1 VTAVDASP
9 RPAGAVLARLLRD
22 LLPYLGLLLLV
33 VFFSVASDYFFNLR
47 NFQRLV
53 TDSSTL
59 IVVALG
65 MTMVILVAEIDLSV
79 GAVVSLLSVL
89 LAQIMAAGFAWPVAV
104 AATLLLSVGIGLING
119 AITVL
124 GRIHSFIVT
133 LGMFSVATG
142 LAYIFTGA
150 ISVPIMNVVYLDL
163 FYSDTFM
170 GVPVPLMI
178 VILAF
183 AICLLLLYRTAF
195 GRELFA
201 LGANPEAAR
210 LSGVPVRRDKI
221 LVFVIMG
228 VLVGI
233 GTVLSASRLG
243 SGAPGSSPQ
252 LTLDAI
258 AAVIIGG
265 ASLFGGRTSILRTLL
280 GALVIGV
287 LNNGMVLLNIN
298 VDSQYTVKGVIIL
311 IAVVLERIASG
322 TRP

>member
-1 VTAVDASP
+1 MTAVDASP

>member
-1 VTAVDASP
+1 M
-9 RPAGAVLARLLRD
+9 
-22 LLPYLGLLLLV
+22 PYLGLLLLV

-298 VDSQYTVKGVIIL
+298 VDSQYIVKGVIIL